1 MFGIEGFE
9 VLILAGIVLA
19 LGVGMVGRARRRATR
34 QRWTEAADLLG
45 FAKVGSGFRPSISGG
60 EGQVRATVDVYSKRS
75 GKSQSTYTRYR
86 IGFHSIALGLRL
98 SRQTGWHGVLKVF
111 GAQDIEVGD
120 ATFDANFVIKGGST
134 EAVRRFLTV
143 GRMMSLNRLLAVHPG
158 IVITDDEL
166 ILETPGMER
175 DTDTIVSTV
184 RRMMSAANILSNDDA
199 AAELDPIVER
209 RMRGDVEA
217 PVDSALIETDA
228 VHIERALLEA
238 EDLELAGLHEQAR
251 QVFAALESQLPA
263 DPEIA
268 GWAERATEPVPGG
281 SPPPD
286 ADRDPLALATR
297 LFGDDQLSFE
307 VTAIFDQ
314 HYRNLAVEW
323 LGTVRRSGGLSD
335 SKAFEGGPHSVLV
348 VDVASIE
355 HDLYGNSTVDA
366 IVAFSAYAEL
376 PERGEPVRFS
386 GRLVS
391 VDGLTRNLYVADG
404 RLS

>member
-9 VLILAGIVLA
+9 LFVLAGILLA
-19 LGVGMVGRARRRATR
+19 LGVGMAGRARMRVTR
-34 QRWTEAADLLG
+34 QRWAEAADLLG
-45 FAKVGSGFRPSISGG
+45 FAKAGRGFRPSISGS
-60 EGQVRATVDVYSKRS
+60 EQQVRATVDVYSKRS
-75 GKSQSTYTRYR
+75 GQSQSTYTRYR
-86 IGFHSIALGLRL
+86 IDFRSIGLGLRL
-98 SRQTGWHGVLKVF
+98 SRQTGWHGMLKVF

-120 ATFDANFVIKGGST
+120 ATFDANFVIKSKST
-134 EAVRRFLTV
+134 EAVRQFLTA

-158 IVITDDEL
+158 IVVTDDEL

-184 RRMMSAANILSNDDA
+184 RRMMSAAHILGDDGA
-199 AAELDPIVER
+199 AAELDPIVEG

-217 PVDSALIETDA
+217 PMDPARLGTDA
-228 VHIERALLEA
+228 AHIERALLEA
-238 EDLELAGLHEQAR
+238 EDLELSGLHEQAR

-268 GWAERATEPVPGG
+268 GWAEYAAEPAPVA
-281 SPPPD
+281 SPPTD
-286 ADRDPLALATR
+286 TDRDPLALATR

-366 IVAFSAYAEL
+366 IVAFSADAEL
-376 PERGEPVRFS
+376 PERGEAVRFS
-386 GRLVS
+386 GRLIS

>member
-9 VLILAGIVLA
+9 LLILAGIVLA
-19 LGVGMVGRARRRATR
+19 LVAGMVGRARMRATG

-45 FAKVGSGFRPSISGG
+45 FAKVGSGFRPRISGS
-60 EGQVRATVDVYSKRS
+60 EGQVRATVDVYSKSS
-75 GKSQSTYTRYR
+75 GQSQSTYTRYR
-86 IGFHSIALGLRL
+86 IEFHSIGLGLRL
-98 SRQTGWHGVLKVF
+98 SRQTGWHGVLKAF

-120 ATFDANFVIKGGST
+120 ATFDANFVVKGRST
-134 EAVRRFLTV
+134 EAVRQFLTA
-143 GRMMSLNRLLAVHPG
+143 GRVMSLNRLLAVHPG
-158 IVITDDEL
+158 IVVTDDEL
-166 ILETPGMER
+166 NLETPGMER
-175 DTDTIVSTV
+175 DTDMIVSTV
-184 RRMMSAANILSNDDA
+184 RRMMSAAHVLADDA
-199 AAELDPIVER
+199 AAAEVDPIVEG

-217 PVDSALIETDA
+217 PVDSALVETDA

-238 EDLELAGLHEQAR
+238 EDLELSGLHEQAR

-268 GWAERATEPVPGG
+268 GWAEYATEPAPVA
-281 SPPPD
+281 SPPTD

-307 VTAIFDQ
+307 VATIFDQ
-314 HYRNLAVEW
+314 HYRNLRVEW

-335 SKAFEGGPHSVLV
+335 SKAFEEGPHSILV

-366 IVAFSAYAEL
+366 IVAFSADAEL

-386 GRLVS
+386 GRLIS

-404 RLS
+404 RLG